1 MLTYMC
7 LNEMGNMKILKYFL
21 ISFFVLSMIDGQE
34 IRKDGKT
41 PKTFTYDEALEM
53 LKARDAQWE
62 GKIEKADS
70 LIASQKVVITDQEKL
85 IEKHEEQ
92 AKVDVLILAA
102 KDKQIN
108 LLKARDEMN
117 EKMAKLVKPKW
128 YENQYLWLV
137 VGFIFGKI

>member
-1 MLTYMC
+1 
-7 LNEMGNMKILKYFL
+7 MKYLWILLLSIPL
-21 ISFFVLSMIDGQE
+21 IGQE
-34 IRKDGKT
+34 IQKDGQT

-117 EKMAKLVKPKW
+117 EKMVKLVKPKW

-137 VGFIFGKI
+137 MGFVFGKL

>member
-1 MLTYMC
+1 MKYLWILLLSIPIFGQDTYT
-7 LNEMGNMKILKYFL
+7 
-21 ISFFVLSMIDGQE
+21 QA
-34 IRKDGKT
+34 
-41 PKTFTYDEALEM
+41 EALEM
-53 LKARDAQWE
+53 IKQRDAQWE

-117 EKMAKLVKPKW
+117 EKMVKLVKPKW

-137 VGFIFGKI
+137 IGFVFGKL

>member
-1 MLTYMC
+1 MKYLWILLLSIPLFGQDTYT
-7 LNEMGNMKILKYFL
+7 
-21 ISFFVLSMIDGQE
+21 QA
-34 IRKDGKT
+34 
-41 PKTFTYDEALEM
+41 EALEM
-53 LKARDAQWE
+53 IKQRDAQWE

-70 LIASQKVVITDQEKL
+70 LIASQIVVFIDQEKL

>member
-1 MLTYMC
+1 MKYLWILLLSIPLFGQDTYT
-7 LNEMGNMKILKYFL
+7 
-21 ISFFVLSMIDGQE
+21 QA
-34 IRKDGKT
+34 
-41 PKTFTYDEALEM
+41 EALEM
-53 LKARDAQWE
+53 IKQRDAQWE
-62 GKIEKADS
+62 CKIEKADS

-117 EKMAKLVKPKW
+117 EKMVKLVKPKW

-137 VGFIFGKI
+137 IGFVFGKL